1 MTDQEVLNLIR
12 NEVSQLTT
20 KVEAVHAELKPIA
33 HLFRGNGKPSLEAR
47 IYHQEQIL
55 ETQVANTRWA
65 VRLALG
71 SGLTAL
77 ATVLWFLI
85 SK

>member
-20 KVEAVHAELKPIA
+20 KVEAIHAELKPIT

-47 IYHQEQIL
+47 IYHQEQQL
-55 ETQVANTRWA
+55 ESQVANTRWA